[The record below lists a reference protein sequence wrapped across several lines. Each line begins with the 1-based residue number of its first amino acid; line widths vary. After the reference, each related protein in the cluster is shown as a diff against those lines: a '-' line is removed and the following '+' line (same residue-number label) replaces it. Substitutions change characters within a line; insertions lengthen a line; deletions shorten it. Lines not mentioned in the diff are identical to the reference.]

1 MTDPA
6 FTLITGD
13 RTELLGELAIE
24 AGAVRTRRIFKGNG
38 VTLIRLALDA
48 GTVLKEHTAAAP
60 ILVEVLSGHATM
72 LFGTEAI
79 DMPAGAII
87 HIEASIPHSVEAI
100 TPTQLLLTHTARPA
114 R

>member
-1 MTDPA
+1 MTESP
-6 FTLITGD
+6 FTLIAGD
-13 RTELLGELAIE
+13 RGELLGELPIE
-24 AGAVRTRRIFKGNG
+24 AGEVRTRRIFKGAG
-38 VTLIRLALDA
+38 VTLMRLSLDA
-48 GTVLKEHTAAAP
+48 GAVLKEHTAQVP